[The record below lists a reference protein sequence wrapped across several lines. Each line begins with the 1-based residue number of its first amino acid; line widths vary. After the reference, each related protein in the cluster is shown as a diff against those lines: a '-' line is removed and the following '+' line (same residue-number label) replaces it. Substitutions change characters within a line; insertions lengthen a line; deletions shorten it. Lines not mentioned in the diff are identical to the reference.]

1 MNFHS
6 QLEDK
11 SRLIYELEIKVGAP
25 EEKLKSALSEKG
37 SLGDYWYKQGRVEG
51 LRIGADLGFDKGYHA
66 AHAAFPQSRDMENL
80 VEAYRQ
86 RISQHTWHSML
97 FLKETLG
104 WLNLTRRRCVDVLRH
119 SEQGSS

>member
-86 RISQHTWHSML
+86 RILSAYL
-97 FLKETLG
+97 AFDAFFEG
-104 WLNLTRRRCVDVLRH
+104 NPNLAQSYSKALCGCVKT
-119 SEQGSS
+119 

>member
-66 AHAAFPQSRDMENL
+66 GHAAFPQSRDMENL

-86 RISQHTWHSML
+86 RISHHTWHSML
-97 FLKETLG
+97 FFKETPG
-104 WLNLTRRRCVDVLRH
+104 WLNLTSKALCGCVKTV
-119 SEQGSS
+119 